1 MKPHKISRLAILLP
15 AALVATVTGMVP
27 LASGQVVTTPKEENI
42 VYVLAPGANSA
53 PIAIPVA
60 HQDVQVMGNQMIAG
74 TRGVGQVTL
83 VWVPGQFL
91 EWVGLESPFAAAV
104 TSGFGSAPG
113 QHIVFIDFAHLVDI
127 QVNSADTFVVHNGS
141 SGTQVGRITLIW

>member
-1 MKPHKISRLAILLP
+1 MKLHKISRLAILLP

-27 LASGQVVTTPKEENI
+27 LASGQVVSRPHEENI
-42 VYVLAPGANSA
+42 VYTLAAGANSA

-60 HQDVQVMGNQMIAG
+60 HQGVQVMGCQVVAG

-83 VWVPGQFL
+83 LWVPGQFL
-91 EWVGLESPFAAAV
+91 EWVGLESPAGSAI

-113 QHIVFIDFAHLVDI
+113 THIVFIDFSHLVDI
-127 QVNSADTFVVHNGS
+127 QVNSADTIVVHNGS
-141 SGTQVGRITLIW
+141 AGTQQGRITLIW